1 MELAGC
7 SAYQDK
13 LGAKLCWNVQY
24 PNASRVPESPF
35 FPLTGPAQLQV
46 ALHKTD
52 PTLTTYQIRYTWE
65 RRMLYRTF
73 LLSVNTPG
81 TAIPREHS
89 ISYNINFGSQNI
101 YLDLHSPQTN
111 ISARGECATGNKC
124 KSL

>member
-1 MELAGC
+1 MQRSREELDGVTSDRMELVGC
-7 SAYQDK
+7 SGYQDK

-65 RRMLYRTF
+65 RREVR
-73 LLSVNTPG
+73 
-81 TAIPREHS
+81 
-89 ISYNINFGSQNI
+89 
-101 YLDLHSPQTN
+101 
-111 ISARGECATGNKC
+111 C
-124 KSL
+124 